1 MRRAPAFATATLAAL
16 LAAAACSPGTP
27 LPSPAESPPA
37 QASPGA
43 PSPSPAQSP
52 TAPASPSA
60 GGTLT
65 VYSGR
70 SQELVGPLL
79 DRFQEQSG
87 ITVEV
92 RYGDT
97 AELAALLLEERDNTP
112 ADVYFAQD
120 AGALGAV
127 SAADMLSELPPELL
141 DRVPSAFRSPAGQW
155 LGLSGRARVVVYDS
169 RELSESDLPETIEGF
184 TDPVWRGRIG
194 WAPTNGSFQAFVT
207 GFRQLRG
214 EEATRDWLEGM
225 LANEPRRYEGNSP
238 IVQAVADGEIDV
250 GFVNHYYLL
259 RALAE
264 QGDEFPV
271 RNQYISGDDPGAL
284 INVAGVGIL
293 AASERQAAAHELLGF
308 LLSEESQRYFA
319 TETFEYPLVAGVA
332 GPAGAPPLE
341 NLQVPELDLS
351 DLADLQGTLRLLQDV
366 GVLP

>member
-1 MRRAPAFATATLAAL
+1 VPRVAS
-16 LAAAACSPGTP
+16 LAAASLAVLMLGLACSPGAP
-27 LPSPAESPPA
+27 ARSPADSPTP
-37 QASPGA
+37 QASPV
-43 PSPSPAQSP
+43 
-52 TAPASPSA
+52 A
-60 GGTLT
+60 GGSLT

-79 DRFQEQSG
+79 ERFEQESG
-87 ITVEV
+87 ISVEV

-127 SAADMLSELPPELL
+127 AAADMLSDLPEDLL
-141 DRVPSAFRSPAGQW
+141 DSVPAAFRSAAGEW
-155 LGLSGRARVVVYDS
+155 LGVSGRARVVVYDS
-169 RELSESDLPETIEGF
+169 RELSESDLPATIEGF
-184 TDPVWRGRIG
+184 TDPAWAGRIG

-214 EEATRDWLEGM
+214 EEATREWLEGI

-271 RNQYISGDDPGAL
+271 RNFYLSGDDPGAL

-293 AASERQAAAHELLGF
+293 AASERQPAARQLLDF
-308 LLSEESQRYFA
+308 LLTEESQRYFA
-319 TETFEYPLVAGVA
+319 SETFEYPLVPGVA
-332 GPAGAPPLE
+332 GPESAPPLDE
-341 NLQVPELDLS
+341 LQVPELDLS
-351 DLADLQGTLRLLQDV
+351 ELADLQGTLRLLQDV